1 MTLIYDI
8 TKVRGGTMC
17 RAWKIFKI
25 AKMVKS
31 TFDQYVFIKCFSI
44 IFEDIRKKKLVRI
57 SYGLTSRPPQ
67 SHMNRV
73 QCFSYN

>member
-1 MTLIYDI
+1 
-8 TKVRGGTMC
+8 MC

-31 TFDQYVFIKCFSI
+31 KFGQYIFIKCFSI

-67 SHMNRV
+67 SYMNRF
-73 QCFSYN
+73 QYFRYN